1 MIHSV
6 GYTVATVLHSCHVLT
21 TDILCLLFLQND
33 KRYLN
38 LEPVADERKKILL
51 SYIEELEKKGVPPPP
66 TASEPSRRN
75 VK

>member
-1 MIHSV
+1 MF
-6 GYTVATVLHSCHVLT
+6 YTY
-21 TDILCLLFLQND
+21 QND

-38 LEPVADERKKILL
+38 LEPVADERKKMLT
-51 SYIEELEKKGVPPPP
+51 SYIDELEKKGVPPPP